1 MLCVIIKDIQGMIRR
16 KTVFFLLCIGL
27 IVGAFAIFVYYVESS
42 QTMRVQEISMNR
54 HRTIEYRMIGME
66 KKLES
71 IIEDHRLPQIHYCAV
86 SSYGNEDY
94 DIIGAY
100 WNTDTI
106 SLAGGGEY
114 VNRDW
119 MGQRVATVSMDIDP
133 SLKIGDEIR
142 VQGMKIPII
151 GLIQPQHHNP
161 ALYDARRI
169 QLGAEY
175 VAGETVEREEDLTE
189 RPEKAVVLPLDI
201 FFELNLGGKCFH
213 ISFVD
218 ELTDTQREEIQT
230 LLSEEYGLTQIIEI
244 EPFYE
249 VNQINRVSRM
259 TLTIVAL
266 LLGLL
271 NIILL
276 FVYLISIHKKQY
288 GTYYM
293 LGCTRGKLLL
303 LIIIEFIFVTVV
315 NFAVGFALAHLFIK
329 KTEFIQLYQKY
340 SVLDFAF
347 LYFVCVTLF
356 VIVVV
361 CCVVKLFKK
370 SGTGKQ
376 GRRQKVHERNYRNKP
391 FTLLSFRYKNNKQYL
406 SIMFLSLLTAFT
418 LSFAMTYVVESGQY
432 ERYIKKAF
440 SYHTGA
446 VTPLEY
452 MNFSV
457 METFGNGRTLME
469 NEDYLDFL
477 TAVDQDLKNI
487 IGMGIVYPHRWSYYN
502 DTAGERRLAFLR
514 EVNRDFCQYS
524 PVSLQAGTWQPLMDY
539 DPKDESVPI
548 PCIMTPSLKQQFPLG
563 SEFVME
569 VEFSSGYDDENQY
582 KSDWVERRFRVV
594 GIADDSAYKMGYPS
608 PPSVIRTIDHYLIS
622 YATETA
628 DQERTAYEI
637 YIPQLLNGGK
647 EPLYDSMPL
656 HLLYT
661 NMPKNE
667 VYDNWRL
674 YLGRFGGVDHF
685 DECMAGYM
693 EQFRSGGGNI
703 YFMHAAVA
711 SALLILGVGG
721 YSIMLFAAN
730 KRTYGIYYVC
740 GMPWSK
746 AAGLTVAGN
755 ALDMLLPAAVGAV
768 AGVYAAKGI
777 RVFDNAT
784 ITLSILTG
792 LGAVAA
798 LYALTSAI
806 IALSMRKAR
815 PKRLMTEDGQ

>member
-1 MLCVIIKDIQGMIRR
+1 MLRVIWKDIKSMLRR
-16 KTVFFLLCIGL
+16 KTVFSLLCIGL
-27 IVGAFAIFVYYVESS
+27 IVGAFAIFVYYVDSS
-42 QTMRVQEISMNR
+42 QAMRAQEISMNR

-66 KKLES
+66 KNLQS
-71 IIEDHRLPQIHYCAV
+71 IIDDSRLPQIHYCAV

-100 WNTDTI
+100 WNTDKI

-119 MGQRVATVSMDIDP
+119 MGKRAATVSMDIDL

-169 QLGAEY
+169 QMGAEY
-175 VAGETVEREEDLTE
+175 VAGETVEREDYLNE

-201 FFELNLGGKCFH
+201 FFELNLGGECFH

-218 ELTDTQREEIQT
+218 ELTDTQREEIQI

-249 VNQINRVSRM
+249 VNQINRISRM
-259 TLTIVAL
+259 TLTIAAM

-293 LGCTRGKLLL
+293 LGCTGGKLRF
-303 LIIIEFIFVTVV
+303 LIIIELLFVTVV
-315 NFAVGFALAHLFIK
+315 NFAVGFALAHLFIE
-329 KTEFIQLYQKY
+329 KTEFIRLYQKY
-340 SVLDFAF
+340 SVVDFAC
-347 LYFVCVTLF
+347 LYFVCAALF
-356 VIVVV
+356 VVVV
-361 CCVVKLFKK
+361 VFYCEKLFKK
-370 SGTGKQ
+370 SGTEKR
-376 GRRQKVHERNYRNKP
+376 GRRKDGQERKYGNKP
-391 FTLLSFRYKNNKQYL
+391 LALLSFKYKNNKQYL
-406 SIMFLSLLTAFT
+406 SIMFLSLLTAFA

-432 ERYIKKAF
+432 ERYIKKTF
-440 SYHTGA
+440 PYHTGA

-452 MNFSV
+452 LNFSV
-457 METFGNGRTLME
+457 METFGSSKTLME

-477 TAVDQDLKNI
+477 TAVEQDLKNVT
-487 IGMGIVYPHRWSYYN
+487 GMGIVYPHRWSYYV
-502 DTAGERRLAFLR
+502 DTEDERKLAFLR
-514 EVNRDFCQYS
+514 EVNHDFCQYS
-524 PVSLQAGTWQPLMDY
+524 PVSLQSGDWQPLMDY
-539 DPKDESVPI
+539 DPKDEAAPI
-548 PCIMTPSLKQQFPLG
+548 PCIMTPSLKQQFSLG
-563 SEFVME
+563 SEFIME

-608 PPSVIRTIDHYLIS
+608 PPSLMRTIDHYLIS

-647 EPLYDSMPL
+647 VPLYESMPL

-661 NMPKNE
+661 DMPKNE

-674 YLGRFGGVDHF
+674 YLGRFGSVDHF

-693 EQFRSGGGNI
+693 EQFRGGGGNI

-730 KRTYGIYYVC
+730 RRMYGIYYVC

-768 AGVYAAKGI
+768 AGVYAARGI
-777 RVFDNAT
+777 RVFDSTT
-784 ITLSILTG
+784 IALSVLTG
-792 LGAVAA
+792 VGAVLA

-815 PKRLMTEDGQ
+815 PKQLMAADGR